1 VSYIVRDQGR
11 EIGSFSL
18 DQIEAMLDDHEIGMM
33 AEVYDGNQWI
43 TVADLIENTEEERRR
58 ETEQLILEQ
67 KAAAKR
73 QAEEQRRRET
83 ELEIEKQRTRQMEVE
98 LEQEPPLHKK
108 QSGLGWAP
116 GPGSNQKLTGTG
128 IAGYVCIVFS
138 FFLAC
143 IFWLSIIFG
152 FPLMIG
158 ISFWVGVATGAVGL
172 ILGITNSVLSRD
184 TRMHGVFQ
192 ILGSVICLLL
202 LIVPFIFLEVLIAK
216 FT

>member
-1 VSYIVRDQGR
+1 MSYIVRDQGR
-11 EIGSFSL
+11 EIGSVSL
-18 DQIEAMLDDHEIGMM
+18 DQIEAMLDNHEIGMM

-67 KAAAKR
+67 KAASER

-98 LEQEPPLHKK
+98 QESSSHKK
-108 QSGLGWAP
+108 QSGLGWVP
-116 GPGSNQKLTGTG
+116 GSGSNQKLTGTN
-128 IAGYVCIVFS
+128 IAGYVCIVLS

-143 IFWLSIIFG
+143 IFWISIIFG
-152 FPLMIG
+152 FPIMIG
-158 ISFWVGVATGAVGL
+158 ISFWAGSAAGAVGL
-172 ILGITNSVLSRD
+172 VLGITNSILSSE
-184 TRMHGVFQ
+184 TIMHGVFQ

-202 LIVPFIFLEVLIAK
+202 LIIPFIFLEVLIAK